1 MGIALSFSV
10 LPAAAESITIDSSN
24 CGNNCFG
31 LQWTLT
37 INEGPY
43 SYLGSDY
50 GVEAI
55 LQVADDLLVLGT
67 PTHTIS
73 AVDFKPGTALSEAV
87 LYAAP
92 TSLANWQTTSG
103 VLNSGGCNGQAAAG
117 FVCSQNGID
126 PAVFN
131 GLMLTWAW
139 YFNSDAALFEGLNGA
154 HIGAKVTTLDRPGKL
169 FSEAYD
175 PPVTVPEPGSVSL
188 LGMGLAACFAARRW
202 GGERRRGSRGHQT
215 ARLPLSIMER

>member
-1 MGIALSFSV
+1 MRRVLLTGIALVFSV

-37 INEGPY
+37 INEGSY

-50 GVEAI
+50 GFEAI
-55 LQVADDLLVLGT
+55 LLVSDDLLVPGT
-67 PTHTIS
+67 STHTIS
-73 AVDFKPGTALSEAV
+73 AVDFKPGSALTDVV

-92 TSLANWQTTSG
+92 TTLANWQTTLG

-126 PAVFN
+126 PAVFS
-131 GLMLTWAW
+131 GLDLTWAW
-139 YFNSDAALFEGLNGA
+139 YFNSDGALFEGLNGA
-154 HIGAKVTTLDRPGKL
+154 HIGAKVTSLDRPGKL
-169 FSEAYD
+169 FSEAYH

-188 LGMGLAACFAARRW
+188 LGLGLAACVAARRW
-202 GGERRRGSRGHQT
+202 GWQE
-215 ARLPLSIMER
+215 A